1 MLFPR
6 LIFSSKLND
15 LRINLIS
22 SQNGGYIFPTQSRQ
36 QFETQLIS
44 AAITR
49 AKVLKNM
56 NEYIAYHLVLKP
68 VQPNYYM
75 LQARL
80 QTLP

>member
-22 SQNGGYIFPTQSRQ
+22 SQNGGYILSTQSRH
-36 QFETQLIS
+36 QFETQLIL
-44 AAITR
+44 AAIPS
-49 AKVLKNM
+49 AKALKNI

-68 VQPNYYM
+68 IQPHYYM